1 MTLKV
6 GIVAGEPSGDRL
18 GGGLLR
24 ALKRDSAVT
33 SVGIG
38 GTELRAEGLSSL
50 VPLEELT
57 MHGFTEPL
65 LRLPFLWKTLKRV
78 EEQVLDMQVD
88 VFVGVDFNVFNLLL
102 EGRLKRRG
110 VPVVHYVSPSVYA
123 WRRGRTRRVARS
135 ADVLLTLF
143 PFEPPLYAGLP
154 VRAVFVGHPLADQI
168 ELNDESPPGADVLNS
183 DLTDSPERSV
193 AATLTARAEA
203 RANLGLDEADT
214 VVTLMPGSRMSEI
227 TAMLPAFLGAAQML
241 RAQMREQTAVK
252 FLLPCVTSA
261 IEITIK
267 KALQSPDFK
276 ELDLSL
282 VRDRARELLAA
293 SDAAL
298 IKSGTSTL
306 EAMLLGVPMVV
317 AYRLPSLTY
326 KIVRPLLRTR
336 FIALPNILAG
346 EALVPELLQDAMEP
360 AALAQALMA
369 QLNEDHKLKVRRRFL
384 EIHAQL
390 QQGASANAA
399 REVLALANQRGRNAS

>member
-18 GGGLLR
+18 GADLLR
-24 ALKRDSAVT
+24 ALKRETEVT

-38 GTELRAEGLSSL
+38 GSELCAEGLRSL
-50 VPLEELT
+50 VSLEELT
-57 MHGFTEPL
+57 MHGFAEPL
-65 LRLPFLWKTLKRV
+65 RRLPFLWQTLKRV
-78 EEQVLDMQVD
+78 EEQVLDEQAD

-143 PFEPPLYAGLP
+143 PFEPPLYAGEPL
-154 VRAVFVGHPLADQI
+154 RAVFVGHPLADQI
-168 ELNDESPPGADVLNS
+168 QRSDVRPQTSDDASS
-183 DLTDSPERSV
+183 DLTGQRSIS
-193 AATLTARAEA
+193 ATLTARAEA
-203 RANLGLDEADT
+203 RASLGLAGSDA

-227 TAMLPAFLGAAQML
+227 RMMLPAFLRASVLL
-241 RAQMREQTAVK
+241 RAQMGHPSSVK
-252 FLLPCVTSA
+252 FLLPCVTNEVELS
-261 IEITIK
+261 IK
-267 KALQSPDFK
+267 NALQNPDFK
-276 ELDLSL
+276 ALDIRLE
-282 VRDRARELLAA
+282 RDRSRELLAA

-317 AYRLPSLTY
+317 AYRLPEITY
-326 KIVRPLLRTR
+326 RIVKPMLRSR
-336 FIALPNILAG
+336 YVALPNILAG
-346 EALVPELLQDAMEP
+346 EALVPELLQDEMQP
-360 AALAQALMA
+360 AALAQALLA
-369 QLNEDHKLKVRRRFL
+369 QLNEDNTLHVRRRFL
-384 EIHAQL
+384 EIHGQL

-399 REVLALANQRGRNAS
+399 REVLTLANQRKRSAK

>member
-18 GGGLLR
+18 GADLLR
-24 ALKRDSAVT
+24 ALKRETEVT

-38 GTELRAEGLSSL
+38 GSELCAEGLRSL
-50 VPLEELT
+50 VSLEELT
-57 MHGFTEPL
+57 MHGFAEPL
-65 LRLPFLWKTLKRV
+65 RRLPFLWQTLKRV
-78 EEQVLDMQVD
+78 EEQVLDEQAD

-143 PFEPPLYAGLP
+143 PFEPPLYAGEPL
-154 VRAVFVGHPLADQI
+154 RAVFVGHPLADQI
-168 ELNDESPPGADVLNS
+168 QRSDVRPQTSDDASS
-183 DLTDSPERSV
+183 DLTGQRSIS
-193 AATLTARAEA
+193 ATLTARAEA
-203 RANLGLDEADT
+203 RASLGLAGSDA

-227 TAMLPAFLGAAQML
+227 RMMLPAFLRASVLL
-241 RAQMREQTAVK
+241 RAQMGHPSSVK
-252 FLLPCVTSA
+252 FLLPCVTNEVELS
-261 IEITIK
+261 IK
-267 KALQSPDFK
+267 NALQNPDFK
-276 ELDLSL
+276 ALDIRLE
-282 VRDRARELLAA
+282 RDRSRELLAA

-317 AYRLPSLTY
+317 AYRLPEITY
-326 KIVRPLLRTR
+326 RIVKPMLRSR
-336 FIALPNILAG
+336 YVALPNILAG
-346 EALVPELLQDAMEP
+346 EALVPELLQDEMQP
-360 AALAQALMA
+360 AALAQALLA
-369 QLNEDHKLKVRRRFL
+369 QLNEDHTLHVRRRFL
-384 EIHAQL
+384 EIHGQL

-399 REVLALANQRGRNAS
+399 REVLTLANQRKRSAK

>member
-18 GGGLLR
+18 GADLLR
-24 ALKRDSAVT
+24 ALKRETEVT

-38 GTELRAEGLSSL
+38 GSELCAEGLRSL
-50 VPLEELT
+50 VSLEELT
-57 MHGFTEPL
+57 MHGFAEPL
-65 LRLPFLWKTLKRV
+65 RRLPFLWQTLKRV
-78 EEQVLDMQVD
+78 EEQVLDEQAD

-143 PFEPPLYAGLP
+143 PFEPPLYAGEPL
-154 VRAVFVGHPLADQI
+154 RAVFVGHPLADQI
-168 ELNDESPPGADVLNS
+168 QRSDVRPQTSDDASS
-183 DLTDSPERSV
+183 DLTGQRSIS
-193 AATLTARAEA
+193 ATLTARAEA
-203 RANLGLDEADT
+203 RASLGLAGSDA

-227 TAMLPAFLGAAQML
+227 RMMLPAFLRASVLL
-241 RAQMREQTAVK
+241 RAQMGHPSSVK
-252 FLLPCVTSA
+252 FLLPCVTNEVELS
-261 IEITIK
+261 IK
-267 KALQSPDFK
+267 NALQNPDFK
-276 ELDLSL
+276 ALDIRLE
-282 VRDRARELLAA
+282 RDRSRELLAA

-317 AYRLPSLTY
+317 AYRLPEITY
-326 KIVRPLLRTR
+326 RIVKPMLRSR
-336 FIALPNILAG
+336 YVALPNILAG
-346 EALVPELLQDAMEP
+346 EALVPELLQYEMQP
-360 AALAQALMA
+360 AALAQALLA
-369 QLNEDHKLKVRRRFL
+369 QLNEDNTLHVRRRFL
-384 EIHAQL
+384 EIHGQL

-399 REVLALANQRGRNAS
+399 REVLTLANQRKRSAK

>member
-18 GGGLLR
+18 GADLLR
-24 ALKRDSAVT
+24 ALKRETEVT

-38 GTELRAEGLSSL
+38 GSELCAEGLRSL
-50 VPLEELT
+50 VSLEELT
-57 MHGFTEPL
+57 MHGFAEPL
-65 LRLPFLWKTLKRV
+65 RRLPFLWQTLKRV
-78 EEQVLDMQVD
+78 EEQVLDEQAD

-143 PFEPPLYAGLP
+143 PFEPPLYAGEPL
-154 VRAVFVGHPLADQI
+154 RAVFVGHPLADQI
-168 ELNDESPPGADVLNS
+168 QRSDERPQTSDDASS
-183 DLTDSPERSV
+183 DLTGQRSI

-203 RANLGLDEADT
+203 RASLGLAGSDA

-227 TAMLPAFLGAAQML
+227 RMMLPAFLRASVLL
-241 RAQMREQTAVK
+241 RAQMGHPSSVK
-252 FLLPCVTSA
+252 FLLPCVTNEVELS
-261 IEITIK
+261 IK
-267 KALQSPDFK
+267 NALQNPDFK
-276 ELDLSL
+276 ALDIRLE
-282 VRDRARELLAA
+282 RDRSRELLAA

-317 AYRLPSLTY
+317 AYRLPEITY
-326 KIVRPLLRTR
+326 RIVKPMLRSR
-336 FIALPNILAG
+336 YVALPNILAG
-346 EALVPELLQDAMEP
+346 VALVPELLQYEMQP
-360 AALAQALMA
+360 AALAQALLA
-369 QLNEDHKLKVRRRFL
+369 QLNEDNTLHVRRRFL
-384 EIHAQL
+384 EIHGQL

-399 REVLALANQRGRNAS
+399 REVLTLANQRKRSAK